1 MLSFILAIIAGL
13 GVLGLDQLSKVYIAA
28 NYEMH
33 ISHEI
38 IPEILDLTY
47 IRNGGGAWGM
57 LNGYTWT
64 LVSLTII
71 IMLICICLLIK
82 MGFENK
88 LMFWAICLVLG
99 GGIGNMIDRIFRG
112 GEVVDFLHFTFWP
125 QFPVFNI
132 ADIGIVI
139 GAGLLVLYF
148 IISTIDESREKK
160 QKNDEIKEKIIEDA
174 EDK

>member
-1 MLSFILAIIAGL
+1 MISFILAIISGVA
-13 GVLGLDQLSKVYIAA
+13 VLGLDQLTKLYISA
-28 NYEMH
+28 NFELH
-33 ISHEI
+33 VSHDF
-38 IPEILDLTY
+38 IPGILDITY

-57 LNGYTWT
+57 LNGYTWM
-64 LVSLTII
+64 LLSVTII
-71 IMLICICLLIK
+71 IMLICIALLIK

-112 GEVVDFLHFTFWP
+112 GEVVDFLHFSFWP
-125 QFPVFNI
+125 QFPVFNV

-148 IISTIDESREKK
+148 IVSTVNESKNKK
-160 QKNDEIKEKIIEDA
+160 AAKTEENSQDA
-174 EDK
+174 EN

>member
-1 MLSFILAIIAGL
+1 MLSFILAIASGL
-13 GVLGLDQLSKVYIAA
+13 AVLGIDQFTKYFIST

-33 ISHEI
+33 VSHDF
-38 IPEILDLTY
+38 IPYILDITY

-57 LNGYTWT
+57 LNGYTWM
-64 LVSLTII
+64 LLSVTII

-99 GGIGNMIDRIFRG
+99 GGIGNMIDRVFRG

-125 QFPVFNI
+125 QFPVFNV
-132 ADIGIVI
+132 ADIAIVI

-148 IISTIDESREKK
+148 IISTVNESKNKK
-160 QKNDEIKEKIIEDA
+160 IKAVDVLEEDKKDA
-174 EDK
+174 EA